1 MHKTIIALLLLV
13 LGVVAGAL
21 PAFLVPKPNQPATIE
36 WLTTPRSLANFSLNS
51 VQGEFTN
58 QALQGRWTIV
68 WFGFL
73 HCADIC
79 PTALMQM
86 ATLADALLDDERL
99 ANNKVTYVFVSVDPN
114 RDSITEIDEFVS
126 YFNAAF
132 LGVSASETQL
142 AQFAAGLGVQFSVS
156 AEKESYSI
164 AHSVSFSII
173 DPAGKFRGRFR
184 PGFDAQGVAKELLAA
199 F

>member
-1 MHKTIIALLLLV
+1 MHKAIIALLLLV
-13 LGVVAGAL
+13 LGLVAGAL
-21 PAFLVPKPNQPATIE
+21 PAFFAPKPNQPATIE
-36 WLTTPRSLANFSLNS
+36 WLTTPRSLANFNLNS

-58 QALQGRWTIV
+58 QALVGHWTIV

-79 PTALMQM
+79 PTGLMQM
-86 ATLADALLDDERL
+86 ATLADALVNDERI
-99 ANNKVTYVFVSVDPN
+99 ANNKVAYVFVSVDPN
-114 RDSITEIDEFVS
+114 RDAITEIHQFVS

-142 AQFAAGLGVQFSVS
+142 AQFAADLGVQFSVN
-156 AEKESYSI
+156 ANKESYSV

-184 PGFDAQGVAKELLAA
+184 PGFDVQSVAKELRAA
-199 F
+199 L